1 MKYSAE
7 LAERETANKRPA
19 KSRQELKM
27 LERALQENVLTKA
40 VTEEVVK
47 LLLRTLRT
55 RTPTSPSETDEAL
68 PAGRSAQSE
77 PLSTLSEPLSAQ
89 SEPLSGLHVRILVDR
104 MDSERELERDASGPA
119 PPVLN

>member
-1 MKYSAE
+1 VEYLKYSAE

-47 LLLRTLRT
+47 LLLRTMTT
-55 RTPTSPSETDEAL
+55 RTPTSSSLSETPEALGL
-68 PAGRSAQSE
+68 PAGSSGRSAESE
-77 PLSTLSEPLSAQ
+77 PLN
-89 SEPLSGLHVRILVDR
+89 GLHVRILVDR

>member
-1 MKYSAE
+1 VEYLKYSAE

-47 LLLRTLRT
+47 LLLRTMTT
-55 RTPTSPSETDEAL
+55 RTPTSPSETAEAL
-68 PAGRSAQSE
+68 PAGSSGRSAESK
-77 PLSTLSEPLSAQ
+77 
-89 SEPLSGLHVRILVDR
+89 PLSGLHVRILVDR
-104 MDSERELERDASGPA
+104 MDSERELERDESGPA